1 MTASGQR
8 AQPASIRDVARLA
21 GVSHQTVSRVINNH
35 PSLRP
40 ETRRKVE
47 EAIEQLHYR
56 PNRIARALGTRRSG
70 TIGVVASARS
80 QYGPGAAVVGI
91 EEAARRVGYLVNT
104 TNLISAEPEEI
115 RAALTAQAD
124 YRVDGIVI
132 IAPQQR
138 VLHALDE
145 LALEL
150 PYVLLHS
157 RSNDDP
163 HEVFVDQLAGARA
176 ATRHLIDLG
185 HRDIY
190 HLAGPQ
196 EWLEADARMQGFL
209 LELSDADL
217 SATAPIL
224 GDWTADFGYRAGAQ
238 LAWQGDLT
246 AVFASNDQMAL
257 GVIHAFRDAGWDV
270 PGDISVVGFDDVP
283 EARHFWPPLTT
294 VRQDFAELG
303 RRCVARLLS
312 APAAAPSSESGESLI
327 PQLVVRNSTAPP
339 PASPQPR

>member
-1 MTASGQR
+1 MTAR
-8 AQPASIRDVARLA
+8 EQPASIRDVARLA

-35 PSLRP
+35 PSLRA

-47 EAIEQLHYR
+47 AAIEQLNYR

-70 TIGVVASARS
+70 TIGVVASQRN
-80 QYGPGAAVVGI
+80 QYGPGAAVVGV
-91 EEAARRVGYLVNT
+91 EQAAREVGYLVNT
-104 TNLISAEPEEI
+104 TNLISADPEEI
-115 RAALTAQAD
+115 RAALAAQAD
-124 YRVDGIVI
+124 YRVDGIVV

-145 LALEL
+145 LALDL

-157 RSNDDP
+157 RTGDDP

-190 HLAGPQ
+190 HLTGPQ

-217 SATAPIL
+217 AATAPIL
-224 GDWTADFGYRAGAQ
+224 GDWTADFGYKAGQQ
-238 LAWQGDLT
+238 LAWQGDVT

-257 GVIHAFRDAGWDV
+257 GLIHAFRDAGWDV
-270 PGDISVVGFDDVP
+270 PRDVSVVGFDDVP

-294 VRQDFAELG
+294 VRQDFTELG
-303 RRCVARLLS
+303 RRCVARLL
-312 APAAAPSSESGESLI
+312 AADGMTEPVGESLQPRLI
-327 PQLVVRNSTAPP
+327 VRESTAPP
-339 PASPQPR
+339 PDG